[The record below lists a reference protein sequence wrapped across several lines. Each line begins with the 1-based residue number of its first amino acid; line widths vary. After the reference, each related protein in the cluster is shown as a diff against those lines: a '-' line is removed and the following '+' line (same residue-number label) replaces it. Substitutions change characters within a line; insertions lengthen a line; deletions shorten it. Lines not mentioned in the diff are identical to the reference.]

1 MAGFSSFVPLSSHS
15 VGEYLTAA
23 NWNQAVSNANVLGA
37 IQTVGTTTNTTTN
50 VGSPFFT
57 VFGSYNLTTATYNAN
72 DGSIQVVLPNSG
84 FPNNLIMAQAHVN
97 AIAGSPGNLYGH
109 MMQLDYQYSSR
120 TTLQFR
126 CTTGNTTIESNGVVY
141 NFTLIAVGN

>member
-1 MAGFSSFVPLSSHS
+1 MAGFSSFVPLSAHS

-23 NWNQAVSNANVLGA
+23 NWNQAVSNANLLGA
-37 IQTVGTTTNTTTN
+37 IQTVGTTTNTGVN

-72 DGSIQVVLPNSG
+72 SGSIQVTLPNGG
-84 FPNNLIMAQAHVN
+84 FPNNLIMASANVN
-97 AIAGSPGNLYGH
+97 STAGTSLYGH
-109 MMQLDYQYSSR
+109 MIQLDQQWSSR
-120 TTLQFR
+120 TVLQFR
-126 CTTGNTTIESNGVVY
+126 AATETGAISANGVVY